1 MANPAEH
8 RKPGNMLICPQERT
22 FTGNAGSDRV
32 TIRRMAFSES
42 DIAELF
48 APLKPAQVFGVVL
61 SEARQ
66 VLANV
71 RQPVDAELWG
81 SDMIG
86 ALGSDESGPDDSE
99 LMKELAKSVVPAAE
113 EDATPESLALLR
125 ILAAIGGPPLRQVA
139 RDAADRVAAGGVPEA
154 DWAAAI
160 GSPAIGK
167 CWHYSDVGGRQE
179 SVTVSFGYGTAEH
192 ALSVLIDHGNGGKI
206 KDAWVDDATGLLD
219 KTWLAAES
227 DPLIVFESLEPSDAG
242 QRLAQ
247 AVQAGERPTKPDEAD
262 DLTAHRA
269 LLHARVAYLA
279 AN

>member
-1 MANPAEH
+1 
-8 RKPGNMLICPQERT
+8 
-22 FTGNAGSDRV
+22 
-32 TIRRMAFSES
+32 MAFSES

-48 APLKPAQVFGVVL
+48 APLKPAQAFGVVL

-66 VLANV
+66 VLAHV
-71 RQPVDAELWG
+71 RQPIDAELWG

-86 ALGSDESGPDDSE
+86 ALGSGASGPDDSE
-99 LMKELAKSVVPAAE
+99 VMTELALSVVPAAE

-125 ILAAIGGPPLRQVA
+125 ILGAIGGPPLRRVA
-139 RDAADRVAAGGVPEA
+139 RAAADRVAAVGVPDA

-160 GSPAIGK
+160 GSPTIGQ

-179 SVTVSFGYGTAEH
+179 SVTVSFGYGAAEH

-206 KDAWVDDATGLLD
+206 KDAWVDDAAGLLD
-219 KTWLAAES
+219 KTWLAADS
-227 DPLIVFESLEPSDAG
+227 DPLIVFESLEPAAAG
-242 QRLAQ
+242 KRLAQ
-247 AVQAGERPTKPDEAD
+247 AVAAGERPSKPDEVD

-269 LLHARVAYLA
+269 LLHARVAYLT

>member
-1 MANPAEH
+1 
-8 RKPGNMLICPQERT
+8 
-22 FTGNAGSDRV
+22 
-32 TIRRMAFSES
+32 MAFSES

-48 APLKPAQVFGVVL
+48 APLKPAQAFGVVL

-66 VLANV
+66 VLAHV
-71 RQPVDAELWG
+71 RQPIDAELWG

-86 ALGSDESGPDDSE
+86 ALGSDGSGPDDSE
-99 LMKELAKSVVPAAE
+99 VMKQLALSVVPAAE
-113 EDATPESLALLR
+113 KDATQESLALLR
-125 ILAAIGGPPLRQVA
+125 SLAAIGGPALRQVA
-139 RDAADRVAAGGVPEA
+139 REAADRLAAGGVPDA

-160 GSPAIGK
+160 GSPTIGK

-219 KTWLAAES
+219 KTWLAAEN
-227 DPLIVFESLEPSDAG
+227 DPLIVFESLEPADAG
-242 QRLAQ
+242 RRLAQ
-247 AVQAGERPTKPDEAD
+247 ALKAGERPTKPDEAA

-269 LLHARVAYLA
+269 LLRARVAYLA